1 MMNNKRFK
9 QIKDKYGLTNQELAD
24 HMKIKVSTVQSWL
37 KHLNNP
43 SNGNPMHDT
52 SMLLLDLLI
61 ETGVIK

>member
-1 MMNNKRFK
+1 MNNNRKLK
-9 QIKDKYGLTNQELAD
+9 KILKDYKLTNQELAD

-37 KHLNNP
+37 KWVNNP